1 VIKVTLFVYQ
11 FLVTIIQSSA
21 LKQPGRTVMRS
32 FLSAQRTRYTA
43 AVMLFVWMMS
53 LGIGV
58 ANACLVQQD
67 HGPREYFSQAPSG
80 TDLAALAALQ
90 VARDHSATNPVHSDE
105 HISSPEKVT
114 CLHFCVAGQS
124 TLITDHM
131 DGLAHVD
138 LVPILF
144 LTGLLVPT
152 TRQTSPAQAFTSP
165 GWPEPPAFIR
175 YLRLTI

>member
-1 VIKVTLFVYQ
+1 MKPFFSV
-11 FLVTIIQSSA
+11 
-21 LKQPGRTVMRS
+21 
-32 FLSAQRTRYTA
+32 QRTRYTA

-80 TDLAALAALQ
+80 TDLAALAELQ
-90 VARDHSATNPVHSDE
+90 AARDHFATNPVHSDE
-105 HISSPEKVT
+105 HTSSPEKIT

-124 TLITDHM
+124 TLVTDHL

-144 LTGLLVPT
+144 LTGLPVPT
-152 TRQTSPAQAFTSP
+152 TDQLSPAQAFTSP
-165 GWPEPPAFIR
+165 GWSEPPVSIR